1 MRLHRFFVRE
11 SLKNKQSISIFD
23 KELLHQWK
31 NVFRLASG
39 DKVILLDDTGYEY
52 HAQFTLLSKEKAELD
67 IAEQKLSD
75 NIPEKELWL
84 FAALIKK
91 DNFEWIIE
99 KATELG
105 VSHIVPI
112 LTERSEKKNLNME
125 RAQKIV
131 TEASEQ
137 SGRGIRP
144 QLHPV
149 TDLGD
154 ITTSD
159 IREQLGF
166 ETVPLVVFDVKG
178 EKFVPSAAQNLFQDN
193 KLGIFV
199 GPEGGW
205 SEKELETFMLHKMP
219 TYTLGSKVLRAET
232 AVIAIASLLML

>member
-1 MRLHRFFVRE
+1 MRLHRFFIDE
-11 SLKNKQSISIFD
+11 QLKNREQVSIFD
-23 KELLHQWK
+23 KDLLHQWK
-31 NVFRLASG
+31 NVFRLQAG

-52 HAQFTLLSKEKAELD
+52 HAVFSLLSKEKGELE
-67 IAEQKLSD
+67 ITEQKLSE

-105 VSHIVPI
+105 VSHIVPV

-144 QLHPV
+144 QLHSV
-149 TDLGD
+149 TDLKD
-154 ITTSD
+154 ALT
-159 IREQLGF
+159 EN
-166 ETVPLVVFDVKG
+166 VPLITFHTSG
-178 EKFVPSAAQNLFQDN
+178 ELFRKN
-193 KLGIFV
+193 GLTVEVGLPHERVGVLI

-205 SEKELETFMLHKMP
+205 SPKEIELFRERNIP
-219 TYTLGSKVLRAET
+219 IYSLGSKVLRAET
-232 AVIAIASLLML
+232 AVIAISSLILL